1 MAHDHD
7 TGYKLLFSSPEMVGD
22 LLRGFVPHESVKA
35 ADFASLC
42 RVNGSYVSEDLR
54 TRHDDMV
61 WKLRLR
67 DQWLYVY
74 LLLEFQSVPDQWMA
88 LRMHVYVGLLYQD
101 LVARR
106 ELGAGAKLPPVLPI
120 VLYNGQAPW
129 RSADSL
135 DALLTTSPPGLARY
149 RAQAHYL
156 LVDERRLAGSDAP
169 LRNLAA
175 ALFRLEA
182 ASEPED
188 FRAVTAQL
196 VEWLSGERH
205 ERLRRAFAIWLS
217 RRLRQ
222 RLPEANIPETD
233 DLAQVHGMFPDNIIA
248 TAEKRGEARG
258 QVKGEAAALI
268 LLLTH
273 RFGELPPDVR
283 ARIEGAG
290 HTAIV
295 AWFERAIDAAD
306 LDGVFRTD

>member
-22 LLRGFVPHESVKA
+22 LLRGFVPHEWVKE
-35 ADFASLC
+35 ADFASLR

-61 WKLRLR
+61 WKIRLR
-67 DQWLYVY
+67 DQWLYV
-74 LLLEFQSVPDQWMA
+74 
-88 LRMHVYVGLLYQD
+88 
-101 LVARR
+101 
-106 ELGAGAKLPPVLPI
+106 
-120 VLYNGQAPW
+120 
-129 RSADSL
+129 
-135 DALLTTSPPGLARY
+135 
-149 RAQAHYL
+149 YL

-205 ERLRRAFAIWLS
+205 ERLRRTFAIWLS
-217 RRLRQ
+217 RRLRH
-222 RLPEANIPETD
+222 RVPEANIPETD

-248 TAEKRGEARG
+248 TAEKRGLEDGRQKG
-258 QVKGEAAALI
+258 RQEGRQEGEAAALTR
-268 LLLTH
+268 LLTH
-273 RFGELPPDVR
+273 RFGELPSDIH
-283 ARIEGAG
+283 ARIECAAL
-290 HTAIV
+290 TEII
-295 AWFERAIDAAD
+295 AWFDRAIDAAD
-306 LDGVFRTD
+306 LDGVVRTD